1 MREVEVVEHPQIDG
15 LHLFFDTVQYR
26 TPHIHRELE
35 VIWLAEGALDVRIEQ
50 TQLRVQPGELVLFHP
65 GQLHEFRAVGAGCTF
80 LCAQIAPELAE
91 RPYPAF
97 ARLRFDA
104 PCPGRV
110 LPAARYEALVDI
122 LLAMMESYL
131 TRPEGYEL
139 SCTGRALLLL
149 GRLVAGVPHQVLS
162 GGEMAGQ
169 QRRNDRALR
178 LMRYVDKN
186 YTHKVN
192 LSDFA
197 QAEGL
202 SLGYASHF
210 ARAALGQSFQ
220 DYVDTVRF
228 YAACKQIAAG
238 RARLV
243 DVYAA
248 SGFSDYRYFSRA
260 FQKRFGM
267 TPEEYRRRQPP
278 APEETHIHHSVHS
291 LEQFYTRAQSL
302 QLLERCR
309 AQLPGLDVEKWRDIK

>member
-50 TQLRVQPGELVLFHP
+50 TQLRVQPRELVLFHP

-110 LPAARYEALVDI
+110 LPAARYQALVDI

-149 GRLVAGVPHQVLS
+149 GRLVAEVPHQVLS

-169 QRRNDRALR
+169 QRRNDPVCGRKL
-178 LMRYVDKN
+178 
-186 YTHKVN
+186 HP
-192 LSDFA
+192 
-197 QAEGL
+197 
-202 SLGYASHF
+202 
-210 ARAALGQSFQ
+210 Q
-220 DYVDTVRF
+220 D
-228 YAACKQIAAG
+228 
-238 RARLV
+238 
-243 DVYAA
+243 
-248 SGFSDYRYFSRA
+248 
-260 FQKRFGM
+260 
-267 TPEEYRRRQPP
+267 QP
-278 APEETHIHHSVHS
+278 V
-291 LEQFYTRAQSL
+291 
-302 QLLERCR
+302 
-309 AQLPGLDVEKWRDIK
+309 